1 MYAEKEREAA
11 ASEIEAATV
20 AMEKES
26 EFLDE
31 AKGKTQK
38 RGTANRWE
46 EPSSPKRG
54 FWILKEGTK
63 VVGFGGGLPLAVIRG
78 LFK

>member
-1 MYAEKEREAA
+1 MLRKEREAA
-11 ASEIEAATV
+11 ASEIEAASV

-46 EPSSPKRG
+46 EPSSPKRKRLLDSKGGNESGG
-54 FWILKEGTK
+54 FLGEAYLSQQ
-63 VVGFGGGLPLAVIRG
+63 VLV
-78 LFK
+78 